1 MCGDDVL
8 WVWTAVSRRGDKARV
23 SCSGTCRIQGVDAVF
38 DVKVARRQEE
48 DGAEE
53 EEEQLQRRRDA
64 VHHKVLPHGGCLV
77 VIDSEH
83 SRMSDPRQY

>member
-1 MCGDDVL
+1 MCIAAGLATD
-8 WVWTAVSRRGDKARV
+8 
-23 SCSGTCRIQGVDAVF
+23 RIQGVDAVF

-77 VIDSEH
+77 VIEH
-83 SRMSDPRQY
+83 RRMSHPRQF